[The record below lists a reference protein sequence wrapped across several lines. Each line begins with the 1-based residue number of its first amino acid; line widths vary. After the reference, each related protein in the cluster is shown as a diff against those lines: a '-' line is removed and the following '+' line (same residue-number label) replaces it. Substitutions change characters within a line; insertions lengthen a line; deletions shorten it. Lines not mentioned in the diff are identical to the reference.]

1 MKFLILMKHRDAP
14 APVDDPIAASK
25 AAREA
30 LKAGLADGSMDCVYQ
45 FADGRKAVV
54 IANAASA
61 EEVWE
66 MLTSYPLYPLQDY
79 EVHPLVDVDYVF
91 GRSIERMEEAAAK

>member
-1 MKFLILMKHRDAP
+1 MKFLILMKHREAAAVLED
-14 APVDDPIAASK
+14 PVAANK

-45 FADGRKAVV
+45 FADGRRAVV

-66 MLTSYPLYPLQDY
+66 MLTSYPLHPLQEY
-79 EVHPLVDVDYVF
+79 EVHPLVDIDYVF
-91 GRSIERMEEAAAK
+91 RRSLERMEEAAET